1 MTRPRAADDHA
12 WGLGSLTGWRTAFIG
27 NSGVSRKDSVGE
39 PDFANPVNA
48 SDSSGELRGLPGLI
62 ERVRR
67 RMLAR
72 RLVFDSMIWLNWSLL
87 TLIVTAAFSR
97 KLEYAL
103 IAAAAVASVGAILSL
118 AREWW
123 MRPSAYYCAR
133 ETDRASGLYDRLS
146 TALYFA
152 SKQSRAGMPD
162 AMPDAM
168 IVHQRRDA
176 ISRVEG
182 VDPRALFPVGLP
194 EFVNRTVVLAVIAF
208 ALLGYRLYY
217 NPPMAALLRGVVG
230 SHVEKTLLSPL
241 AGAVKKELLALVDRD
256 ETQVKEAS
264 PDAETVPGLADPKTA
279 DDASQPGDK
288 DGASPGDSQ
297 DDSQATAGAEGDTG
311 DPQQGNQP
319 NAQGQDANQPGN
331 ASQNPQMADPNQ
343 QQSGQNGQN
352 GENSSSA
359 QPQTG
364 GQQSS
369 GSSVMQA
376 LKNLMKNMTG
386 QPNPSDS
393 NGQSSSAG
401 SSQQPGSSSGQGEAK
416 NDSPKDGNEQ
426 KETGSSSSS
435 QKPGGGAGNGST
447 PVPKQA
453 AKDTTP
459 PPKNLPQDRV
469 NLEANNFRQQGRV
482 RTTSAAG
489 TAQVPLRDIKP
500 QPVAAIKGSEQ
511 ENIPV
516 RYRLYV
522 QRYFEH
528 TDKASQ

>member
-1 MTRPRAADDHA
+1 
-12 WGLGSLTGWRTAFIG
+12 
-27 NSGVSRKDSVGE
+27 
-39 PDFANPVNA
+39 
-48 SDSSGELRGLPGLI
+48 
-62 ERVRR
+62 
-67 RMLAR
+67 
-72 RLVFDSMIWLNWSLL
+72 MIWLNWSLL

-97 KLEYAL
+97 KLEYAV
-103 IAAAAVASVGAILSL
+103 IAAAAVAAVGAVLSL

-152 SKQSRAGMPD
+152 AKHSRARMSDAMPD

-176 ISRVEG
+176 ISRVDE

-194 EFVNRTVVLAVIAF
+194 EFANRTVVLAVIAL

-217 NPPMAALLRGVVG
+217 NPPLAALLSSVAS

-264 PDAETVPGLADPKTA
+264 PDAETVPGLADPKTG

-311 DPQQGNQP
+311 DPQEGNQP

-469 NLEANNFRQQGRV
+469 NLEANNFRQQGRI

>member
-1 MTRPRAADDHA
+1 MTRPQAADDRVG
-12 WGLGSLTGWRTAFIG
+12 GLGSLAGWRTAFIG
-27 NSGVSRKDSVGE
+27 NFRVSQEDSTGE
-39 PDFANPVNA
+39 PDFANPVN
-48 SDSSGELRGLPGLI
+48 SSGELRGLPGLI

-67 RMLAR
+67 RLLAR
-72 RLVFDSMIWLNWSLL
+72 RLVFDSVIWLNWSLL
-87 TLIVTAAFSR
+87 TLIVAAAFSR
-97 KLEYAL
+97 KLEYGL
-103 IAAAAVASVGAILSL
+103 IAAAAVAAVGAILSL

-152 SKQSRAGMPD
+152 SKQRQPGMPD

-176 ISRVEG
+176 ISRVNG
-182 VDPRALFPVGLP
+182 VDPRALFPIGLP
-194 EFVNRTVVLAVIAF
+194 EFANRTVVLAVLAL

-217 NPPMAALLRGVVG
+217 NPPLAALLNSVAS
-230 SHVEKTLLSPL
+230 SHVEKTVLSPL
-241 AGAVKKELLALVDRD
+241 AGAVKKEFLALVDRD

-359 QPQTG
+359 QPQNG

-453 AKDTTP
+453 AKDTTS

>member
-1 MTRPRAADDHA
+1 
-12 WGLGSLTGWRTAFIG
+12 
-27 NSGVSRKDSVGE
+27 
-39 PDFANPVNA
+39 
-48 SDSSGELRGLPGLI
+48 
-62 ERVRR
+62 
-67 RMLAR
+67 
-72 RLVFDSMIWLNWSLL
+72 MIWLNWSLL

-97 KLEYAL
+97 KLEYAV
-103 IAAAAVASVGAILSL
+103 IAAAAVAAVGAVLSL

-152 SKQSRAGMPD
+152 AKHSRARMSD

-176 ISRVEG
+176 ISRVDE

-194 EFVNRTVVLAVIAF
+194 EFANRTVVLAVIAL

-217 NPPMAALLRGVVG
+217 NPPLAGLLSSVAS

-311 DPQQGNQP
+311 DPQEGNQP